1 MALFRKDQREI
12 RVAGVSPGPLGV
24 AAFAK
29 VLTTREGYG
38 PP

>member
-1 MALFRKDQREI
+1 MAI
-12 RVAGVSPGPLGV
+12 WVAGVWPGPFGV
-24 AAFAK
+24 AVFAK

>member
-1 MALFRKDQREI
+1 MGLW
-12 RVAGVSPGPLGV
+12 VAGVYPGSFGV